1 MGKPSDIIFDGSKSF
16 GTIYLGN
23 LRSIPPK
30 DSSTQIK
37 IDPKASASTMSL
49 PTQEIRVPRFALNFR
64 PFLMTLSTGF
74 IAISFF
80 GLLTL
85 FWPVLIQELRYNLI
99 LSHQSSATDQ
109 KILTGFPQG
118 DQWVPSNTTFSI
130 VIPKIDAKAVILAN
144 VDTSNE
150 REYME
155 ALKKGVAH
163 AKGTCFPGMDC
174 WMYLFAHS
182 TNSPLSVSRYNA
194 VFYLLRKLE
203 KGDPIIIYFYG
214 KKILY
219 EVTGKEIVSPS
230 DTRYIT
236 KKGGEEL
243 LVLQTCDPPG
253 TTINRL
259 LVFAKPRVVEYLK

>member
-1 MGKPSDIIFDGSKSF
+1 MIKSPNIIFDGSEESGTFYLINPQNFPLKKSSNE
-16 GTIYLGN
+16 N
-23 LRSIPPK
+23 LTSKRKFTLS
-30 DSSTQIK
+30 
-37 IDPKASASTMSL
+37 
-49 PTQEIRVPRFALNFR
+49 FR
-64 PFLMTLSTGF
+64 PLLTIISTGF
-74 IAISFF
+74 MAISFF

-85 FWPVLIQELRYNLI
+85 FWPVMVQELRYDLI
-99 LSHQSSATDQ
+99 LSHQSSATDK
-109 KILTGFPQG
+109 KILSGFPEG
-118 DQWVPSNTTFSI
+118 DEWTPPNTTFSI
-130 VIPKIDAKAVILAN
+130 VIPKIDAKAAILAN
-144 VDTSNE
+144 VDTSVE
-150 REYME
+150 KDYME

-182 TNSPLSVSRYNA
+182 TNSPLSVSKYNA

-203 KGDPIIIYFYG
+203 KGDQIVIYFYG

-219 EVTGKEIVSPS
+219 EVTGKEIVAPS

-253 TTINRL
+253 ITINRL
-259 LVFAKPRVVEYLK
+259 LVFAKPRLIEYLK